1 MPTAGHSLNWFT
13 KNFLSSFAELAQIS
27 DAIFEDYQKNPKEL
41 IQNLLLFIPH
51 LRGSGPPYR
60 DSNSKGL
67 LYGIQ
72 DHTDK
77 KGILFSVFAGLCFEL
92 RTLKDAYSDLT
103 GQPIKSMKVI
113 GPATLNPLWL
123 QLKADILNCEV
134 LSYRTEEAVSRG
146 GAILAAI
153 KQGFIDQIPVNQFD
167 RYLPSQENFKLYDEY
182 FNRVYTPLLKIKRE
196 FDLYKSKGI

>member
-1 MPTAGHSLNWFT
+1 
-13 KNFLSSFAELAQIS
+13 
-27 DAIFEDYQKNPKEL
+27 
-41 IQNLLLFIPH
+41 
-51 LRGSGPPYR
+51 
-60 DSNSKGL
+60 
-67 LYGIQ
+67 
-72 DHTDK
+72 
-77 KGILFSVFAGLCFEL
+77 
-92 RTLKDAYSDLT
+92 
-103 GQPIKSMKVI
+103 MKVI

-182 FNRVYTPLLKIKRE
+182 FNRVYMPLLKIKRE